1 MVFKEARGHLKLATE
16 LDIVYVLVLAVVVFQ
31 ACFQR
36 CTIKWVVESI
46 STVPES
52 HKKDTLRGMFGD
64 PDPV

>member
-36 CTIKWVVESI
+36 CKIKWVMESI
-46 STVPES
+46 SMVPES
-52 HKKDTLRGMFGD
+52 HKNHTMRGMFR
-64 PDPV
+64 DPV